1 MYYLTER
8 QQKLKKEI
16 REFVDAEI
24 TPQVAELDR
33 QGIYPRELVRKIV
46 ERGYCSLPFPKALGG
61 AGLGVTEAVIL
72 LEEISRGMA
81 SLGLIY
87 CAHIL
92 PCCYTVRNLVS
103 AKQRDE
109 WLIPAIKGE
118 KLLTFAITEER
129 GGSDAFGV
137 DTMAERREDGWLL
150 NGSKCWITNAGVAD
164 GYIINA
170 KTGSSIRSRNVSL
183 FYVDAKTPGLE
194 VSRSE
199 DMIGLNNSP
208 TGTVTFNNCLLPPDA
223 LIGEENSGYKH
234 VKLALNCGRLSLAAV
249 SIGLAQSAFEHAV
262 EFARSRGDYGRTIF
276 SYQGVSFPIAE
287 MYSNINLARNSLYH
301 VAAITEAG
309 KNATLE
315 TASLKLFSSEMCQK
329 VCKDAVLIHGGRGFR
344 SHCDVERMLR
354 DSQLLTVA
362 EGTSQ
367 ICKVIISNGINNTDI
382 DKLNDLM

>member
-33 QGIYPRELVRKIV
+33 QGIYPRELVRKIA
-46 ERGYCSLPFPKALGG
+46 ERGYCSLPFPKELGG
-61 AGLGVTEAVIL
+61 AGLGVTEAVIF

-92 PCCYTVRNLVS
+92 PCCYTVRKTCERKAARRVAHTGDKGRKAAHLRHNRGARRLGRVRRRYHGR
-103 AKQRDE
+103 AQRGRLAAQRLEMLDNQ
-109 WLIPAIKGE
+109 
-118 KLLTFAITEER
+118 
-129 GGSDAFGV
+129 
-137 DTMAERREDGWLL
+137 RRR
-150 NGSKCWITNAGVAD
+150 CRR
-164 GYIINA
+164 YIINA